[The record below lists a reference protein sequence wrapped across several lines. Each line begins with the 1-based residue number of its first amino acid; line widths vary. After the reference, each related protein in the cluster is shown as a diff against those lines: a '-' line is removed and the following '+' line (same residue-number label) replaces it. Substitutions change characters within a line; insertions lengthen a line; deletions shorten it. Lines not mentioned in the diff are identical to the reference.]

1 MIERK
6 YKDLIYQ
13 DSINYKNC
21 GIFYYSKNTYMKF
34 LFNSLSK
41 IFELSQLT
49 IDDFLYK
56 LDSLYLDRSGNKLIY
71 LPDYYNLE
79 PTTDTNKKS
88 ILDLFTNRLLQF
100 HNKWERLINDF
111 AVNFDFKSNYNI
123 SDVTTSKTTNSLVET
138 NQSTKSETGK
148 ESQNSKTSYSDTNTE
163 TNKSYGF
170 NSNDPVNVGG
180 KDSTKTSLVQGSKDD
195 NYIDTTNSENQSRN
209 IDRDTTINLDTQ
221 KTISGTN
228 AKDLSKLFSSEV
240 ESRLMYNIINIILDD
255 VDSVICLKVY

>member
-21 GIFYYSKNTYMKF
+21 GIFYYSKNTYMMNLLK
-34 LFNSLSK
+34 SLSK
-41 IFELSQLT
+41 IFELSGLT
-49 IDDFLYK
+49 IDNFLYK

-100 HNKWERLINDF
+100 YNKWERLINDF

-123 SDVTTSKTTNSLVET
+123 SDVTTSTTTNSLVET
-138 NQSTKSETGK
+138 NQSTKSETGN
-148 ESQNSKTSYSDTNTE
+148 ETQNSKTSYSDTNTE
-163 TNKSYGF
+163 TNNSYGF
-170 NSNDPVNVGG
+170 NSNEPDNVGG
-180 KDSTKTSLVQGSKDD
+180 KNSTETSLVQGSKDD
-195 NYIDTTNSENQSRN
+195 NYINTTNSENQSRN
-209 IDRDTTINLDTQ
+209 IDRDTTINLNTQ
-221 KTISGTN
+221 KTKSGTI

-240 ESRLMYNIINIILDD
+240 ESRLIYNIINIILDD

>member
-21 GIFYYSKNTYMKF
+21 GIFYYSKNTYMIH
-34 LFNSLSK
+34 LLNSLSR

-79 PTTDTNKKS
+79 PTTDSNKKS
-88 ILDLFTNRLLQF
+88 ILDLFINRLLKF

-123 SDVTTSKTTNSLVET
+123 SDVTTSTTTNSLVET
-138 NQSTKSETGK
+138 NQSTKSETGN

-195 NYIDTTNSENQSRN
+195 NYINTTNSENQTKN
-209 IDRDTTINLDTQ
+209 NQ
-221 KTISGTN
+221 WNKC
-228 AKDLSKLFSSEV
+228 K
-240 ESRLMYNIINIILDD
+240 RLIKII
-255 VDSVICLKVY
+255 